1 MYARVAFGTLKVKY
15 ITNYLD
21 MVEREIYIIGPLVFI
36 NILMGVYPNIVL
48 DLIYP
53 SVKYYII
60 FIYKTGF

>member
-1 MYARVAFGTLKVKY
+1 MFGRVAFGTLKIAY

-21 MVEREIYIIGPLVFI
+21 MVERELYIICPLIFI
-36 NILMGVYPNIVL
+36 NILMGVYPNIIL

-53 SVKYYII
+53 SIKYYII